1 MEPID
6 SDLEYMVSEREADPR
21 KRFNWLYLFPAL
33 GALWLIY
40 LIVSIIFQ
48 LPVTGVVDPVMSFMI
63 LLFFL
68 VAGGLFWALAPRVN
82 R

>member
-6 SDLEYMVSEREADPR
+6 SDLEYIVHKQEVDPR

-33 GALWLIY
+33 GVLWLLY
-40 LIVSIIFQ
+40 LIISVIFQ
-48 LPVTGVVDPVMSFMI
+48 LPVSGVVDPVMSFMI

-68 VAGGLFWALAPRVN
+68 VAGGLFWAFAPRSN

>member
-6 SDLEYMVSEREADPR
+6 SDLEYIVNEREVDPH

-33 GALWLIY
+33 GALWLLY
-40 LIVSIIFQ
+40 LVVSVIFQ
-48 LPVTGVVDPVMSFMI
+48 LPVTGVVDPVMSLMI
-63 LLFFL
+63 VIFFL
-68 VAGGLFWALAPRVN
+68 LAGGMFWALAPRSN